1 MIKAIIVED
10 QPPAQRILQKYADDI
25 GTVEIVGTFADA
37 IQAVHFLEQESVD
50 LMFLDIHLPKM
61 SGIDLLK
68 TRGNQL
74 PQVILTTAFADYA
87 LESYEYQVVDY
98 LLKPFSFARFV
109 QAIQNVSKSAKAET
123 QTETTNN
130 KSYPS
135 TLMIKSGYDLIKIE
149 VADILYIQSDSDYT
163 EIHTR
168 DQRLLTQHTLKHWQ
182 ETLPPDAFC
191 RIHKSVI
198 IQLSHL
204 SKVTGST
211 AYLGDQQLSIGRAYK
226 EDFLKRVSG

>member
-1 MIKAIIVED
+1 MIRAIIVED
-10 QPPAQRILQKYADDI
+10 QPPAQRILQKYAEDI
-25 GTVEIVGTFADA
+25 GTIEIIGTFADA
-37 IQAVHFLEQESVD
+37 IQAVHFLGQESVD

-68 TRGNQL
+68 TQGHKL

-109 QAIQNVSKSAKAET
+109 KAIQNVTTAEL
-123 QTETTNN
+123 
-130 KSYPS
+130 PS
-135 TLMIKSGYDLIKIE
+135 SHLPQRNSEQHPTYLMIKSGYDLIKVE
-149 VADILYIQSDSDYT
+149 VDDIYYIQSDSDYT
-163 EIHTR
+163 EIHTTK
-168 DQRLLTQHTLKHWQ
+168 QRLVTHYTLKHWQ

-191 RIHKSVI
+191 RIHKSII